1 MLGANNAVGLKP
13 RFDGLLA
20 TPEGNELAQ
29 KPRLGYHPMAS
40 VHATAKRGNMKP
52 AFEEVGRI
60 LELLAQGPLRIEAA
74 TRGFQPTR
82 LYLRSDVEPWS
93 VSDILAHLR
102 ACSDVWGNS
111 IIAMVSQDNPTL
123 RYVSPRS
130 WMRKPEYQEQAFDAA
145 LESFAQ
151 ERQKLVEMLADLD
164 EAGWARRATFTRTSP
179 RQRDQTVLSYSER
192 IVNHEQP
199 HLDQIESL
207 LR

>member
-1 MLGANNAVGLKP
+1 M
-13 RFDGLLA
+13 
-20 TPEGNELAQ
+20 TPVSEDI
-29 KPRLGYHPMAS
+29 S
-40 VHATAKRGNMKP
+40 
-52 AFEEVGRI
+52 RI
-60 LELLAQGPLRIEAA
+60 LELLTHAPLRLEKA
-74 TRGFQPTR
+74 TRGVQTTR

-111 IIAMVSQDNPTL
+111 IIAMITRDNPTL

-130 WMRKPEYQEQAFDAA
+130 WMRKPTYREQEFDAA
-145 LESFAQ
+145 LESFTQ
-151 ERQKLVEMLADLD
+151 ERSKLVKALADLD
-164 EAGWARRATFTRTSP
+164 QASWVRRGTFTGASP
-179 RQRDQTVLSYSER
+179 GQRDQTVLSYSGR